1 MPGLIHACMDFSKTP
16 KTDFPTS
23 SEHSAVVSHHV
34 RELAAALVQLSGGPA
49 AGEGAS
55 AAIYDWLGTRA
66 LPAFPP
72 TVVNVVSPLIYRI
85 CAPKK

>member
-1 MPGLIHACMDFSKTP
+1 MGGCVVVDPCIGQP
-16 KTDFPTS
+16 P
-23 SEHSAVVSHHV
+23 AVAQAAGGGGGGGGG
-34 RELAAALVQLSGGPA
+34 LAAALVQLSGGPA